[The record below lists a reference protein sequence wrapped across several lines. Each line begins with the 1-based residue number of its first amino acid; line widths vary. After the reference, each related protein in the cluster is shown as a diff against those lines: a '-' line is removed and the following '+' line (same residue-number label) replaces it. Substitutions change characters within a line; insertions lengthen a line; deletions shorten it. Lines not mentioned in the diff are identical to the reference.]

1 MNIVGFVITK
11 NNSDLLEK
19 SVNKIPDCINTI
31 FVSDDNSVD
40 NPEKITKKLNIP
52 IYKNKRSAG
61 YGSNVKNGLDIA
73 FNKYNAD
80 YAIEIHGDGA
90 QFHPNATLDA
100 LSLMESKNADLIVGS
115 RFLKFKENM
124 KLGYPLVR
132 MLPNFIISI
141 SERIILNIPISDFHQ
156 GFKIYSK
163 KLFNTISINN
173 LSDTYLFSFEIILH
187 TKLNNMTIKQVPV
200 LCDYKSPHTS
210 HKLFGKNSAFVYQL
224 ETFKL
229 IYSYFRNKL

>member
-1 MNIVGFVITK
+1 
-11 NNSDLLEK
+11 
-19 SVNKIPDCINTI
+19 
-31 FVSDDNSVD
+31 
-40 NPEKITKKLNIP
+40 
-52 IYKNKRSAG
+52 
-61 YGSNVKNGLDIA
+61 
-73 FNKYNAD
+73 
-80 YAIEIHGDGA
+80 
-90 QFHPNATLDA
+90 
-100 LSLMESKNADLIVGS
+100 MESKNADLIVGS

-132 MLPNFIISI
+132 MLPNFIIST

-163 KLFNTISINN
+163 KLFNIIDINK
-173 LSDTYLFSFEIILH
+173 LSDSYLFSFEIILH
-187 TKLNNMTIKQVPV
+187 TKINNMTIKQVPV
-200 LCDYKSPHTS
+200 LCDYKSSHTS